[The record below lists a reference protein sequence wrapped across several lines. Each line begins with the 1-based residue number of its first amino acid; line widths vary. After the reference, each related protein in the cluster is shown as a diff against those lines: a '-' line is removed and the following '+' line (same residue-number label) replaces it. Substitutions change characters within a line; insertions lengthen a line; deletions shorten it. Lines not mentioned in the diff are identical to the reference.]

1 MAYED
6 DRDLDLDRSL
16 YEEDPA
22 YEADTYFGERLD
34 DTTLRDSDMDAEEY
48 EEDETPATADESFG
62 ESLQREDSEQRPDAP
77 DKDSQHEAEDAQDE
91 GLMDKAKRKIDQMT
105 SPDE

>member
-34 DTTLRDSDMDAEEY
+34 DTTMSDSDMDAEEY
-48 EEDETPATADESFG
+48 EEEDVATSTDESFG
-62 ESLQREDSEQRPDAP
+62 ESLQRDESADTKAP
-77 DKDSQHEAEDAQDE
+77 ARENMEADEAEEPED
-91 GLMDKAKRKIDQMT
+91 L
-105 SPDE
+105 

>member
-34 DTTLRDSDMDAEEY
+34 DATVSDQEMDVEEY
-48 EEDETPATADESFG
+48 EEEDVPATAGEGFG
-62 ESLQREDSEQRPDAP
+62 ESLKQEEAADRKAPETDAP
-77 DKDSQHEAEDAQDE
+77 DM
-91 GLMDKAKRKIDQMT
+91 GGMDF
-105 SPDE
+105 